1 MQGVL
6 AALAL
11 GLAVF
16 LVMRPSAP
24 LAPVVPVS
32 PAFVAALVAQIDA
45 AQFGGWFNEYPR
57 RESLIVAIAGA
68 ESDFRPG
75 VIGDGG
81 RAYGLMQIHA
91 TTAGDFGVADPSEL
105 LDPYTNI
112 LTAMAYLHWAW
123 QRLEISLNRQPT
135 ITEWLA
141 SYNAGLA
148 GVIEAGVIP
157 LSYIRRVRERWALI
171 DPRAAA

>member
-1 MQGVL
+1 MR
-6 AALAL
+6 AAAIALAI
-11 GLAVF
+11 GLVAYF
-16 LVMRPSAP
+16 ALRPRA
-24 LAPVVPVS
+24 VVP
-32 PAFVAALVAQIDA
+32 PLTAGEVAALVSDIDYG
-45 AQFGGWFNEYPR
+45 QFGGWFGEGPR
-57 RESLIVAIAGA
+57 RQSLIVAIASA
-68 ESDFRPG
+68 ESDFRPA

-91 TTAGDFGVADPSEL
+91 STAGDFGISDAREL

-123 QRLEISLNRQPT
+123 QQLELRLNRQPT
-135 ITEWLA
+135 ISEWLA

-148 GVIEAGVIP
+148 GVIQDGIIP
-157 LSYIRRVRERWALI
+157 LGYIRRVRDHWAAV